1 MFESYLCPIRIS
13 GSLQIPVIMKTMSSR
28 RKIALFVLLGFLFF
42 MSLFL
47 IKVKD
52 DMEDFEVNY
61 KAAKRLLWGETLYRF
76 VDEHF
81 MFKYFPCSALLY
93 VPLSYLSLPAA
104 KAIWYSLVVLCSV
117 FLFYGSHKLVPS
129 PKKIDGFLIILP
141 PLILARYFFREIELG
156 QINALVT
163 MILLLMVWLM
173 SSGRDKTSQKREIFS
188 GCFWGL
194 ATTLKP
200 YAFIFFPYFILKKKW
215 TAVFSSF
222 VFIFLALLTPSLY
235 YGFKGNLAVLK
246 EWYTTLSQ
254 STPKLLSTWDN
265 ISLIGFFMKW
275 TGDKTLSLML
285 AGFVI
290 GILGLLVLILV
301 YKGKNVPRAEVL
313 DCSILLICIPLVSP
327 LGWDYTLLMSV
338 LGVTLL
344 VYNIGNFSIL
354 WKIVLLVNFFIIA
367 FSIYDILGRELYGIF
382 MTWSIP
388 TLNFL
393 LIIGYLA
400 SLRMKKI
407 C

>member
-1 MFESYLCPIRIS
+1 MI
-13 GSLQIPVIMKTMSSR
+13 TMSSR
-28 RKIALFVLLGFLFF
+28 RKTALFVLLGFLFF

-61 KAAKRLLWGETLYRF
+61 KAGKRLLWGETLYRF
-76 VDEHF
+76 EDEHF

-93 VPLSYLSLPAA
+93 VPVSYLPLPAA
-104 KAIWYSLVVLCSV
+104 KAVWYSLVVLCSV
-117 FLFYGSHKLVPS
+117 FLFYFSHRLVFS
-129 PKKIDGFLIILP
+129 PKKINGFLIMLP
-141 PLILARYFFREIELG
+141 LLILARYFFREIELG

-173 SSGRDKTSQKREIFS
+173 SSGKDRSSQKNEFFS
-188 GCFWGL
+188 GCLWGL
-194 ATTLKP
+194 ATALKP
-200 YAFIFFPYFILKKKW
+200 YAFIFFPYFIMKRKW
-215 TAVFSSF
+215 RAVFSGI

-246 EWYTTLSQ
+246 EWYATLSQ
-254 STPKLLSTWDN
+254 STPRLLSTWDN

-275 TGDKTLSLML
+275 TGNQALSLVL

-290 GILGLLVLILV
+290 GILVLLVLILV
-301 YKGKNVPRAEVL
+301 LKGSDVPRPEVL
-313 DCSILLICIPLVSP
+313 DSSILLICIPLVSP

-338 LGVTLL
+338 LGVTIL
-344 VYNIGNFSIL
+344 VYNIWNFSKL

-367 FSIYDILGRELYGIF
+367 FSIYDILGRELYGGF
-382 MTWSIP
+382 MTRSIP

-400 SLRMKKI
+400 SLRIKKI

>member
-1 MFESYLCPIRIS
+1 
-13 GSLQIPVIMKTMSSR
+13 VIMKTMSSR

-42 MSLFL
+42 KSLFL
-47 IKVKD
+47 MKIKD

-61 KAAKRLLWGETLYRF
+61 KAGKRLLWGETLYRF
-76 VDEHF
+76 EDEHF

-93 VPLSYLSLPAA
+93 VPLSYLPLPAA
-104 KAIWYSLVVLCSV
+104 KAVWYLFVVYCSV
-117 FLFYGSHKLVPS
+117 FLFYGSHKLAAS
-129 PKKIDGFLIILP
+129 SKKIDGFLIILP

-173 SSGRDKTSQKREIFS
+173 SSEKDRGFQKREIFS
-188 GCFWGL
+188 GYLWGL
-194 ATTLKP
+194 ATALKP
-200 YAFIFFPYFILKKKW
+200 YAFIFFPYFIMKRKW
-215 TAVFSSF
+215 RAAFSGI

-246 EWYTTLSQ
+246 EWYATLSR
-254 STPKLLSTWDN
+254 STPRLLSTWDN

-275 TGDKTLSLML
+275 TGNQTLSLVL

-290 GILGLLVLILV
+290 GILILFILILV
-301 YKGKNVPRAEVL
+301 LEGNDVPRAEVL
-313 DCSILLICIPLVSP
+313 DSSILLICIPLVSP

-338 LGVTLL
+338 LGVTIL
-344 VYNIGNFSIL
+344 VYSIWSFSTL
-354 WKIVLLVNFFIIA
+354 WKIVLFVNFFIIA

-400 SLRMKKI
+400 SLRIKKI